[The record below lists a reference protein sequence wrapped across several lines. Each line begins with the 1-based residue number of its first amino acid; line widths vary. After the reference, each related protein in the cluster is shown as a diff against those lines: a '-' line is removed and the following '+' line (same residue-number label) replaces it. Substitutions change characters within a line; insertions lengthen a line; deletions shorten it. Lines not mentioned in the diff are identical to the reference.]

1 MNPRISNLLNKLMN
15 ETLDGDPGFG
25 AAPEMG
31 GDSQAVDDFL
41 GTFDTPTT
49 SEPEAPA
56 PAPAPEPEPSVQ
68 LEPAPAAAPVTPAE
82 PAAAPTTP
90 PEAPAV
96 PPAPVPAEPQAPAAT
111 DPTPPPPAA
120 PDFDPAEFEQ
130 RFTENLVQSY
140 QLTEQERAAWDEDP
154 VAALPQLAANLH
166 KRILTEALAT
176 VQAALPA
183 QIERYQQSTSREQ
196 EAKNMFFTA
205 WPALRPYEKQVIQ
218 AGQMYAKMA
227 PPNAT
232 PEMRIQAIGRMVAA
246 AVGMDLQ
253 PAAPAPVAPPATTS
267 QPIQPYVPSGGGSGV
282 GAAPAPSNIFGEMI
296 DIQD

>member
-1 MNPRISNLLNKLMN
+1 MNPKISNLLNKLMN
-15 ETLDGDPGFG
+15 ETLDGDPGAG
-25 AAPEMG
+25 AALEMG

-41 GTFDTPTT
+41 GTFDAPPATSSELEPT
-49 SEPEAPA
+49 
-56 PAPAPEPEPSVQ
+56 PEPSQSVQ
-68 LEPAPAAAPVTPAE
+68 PEPAPAAAPATPAE
-82 PAAAPTTP
+82 PAAAPNTP
-90 PEAPAV
+90 PDAAAV
-96 PPAPVPAEPQAPAAT
+96 PPATAPAEPQAPAAT

-120 PDFDPAEFEQ
+120 PDFDPAEFEK

-183 QIERYQQSTSREQ
+183 QIERYQQTTSREQ

-232 PEMRIQAIGRMVAA
+232 QEMRIQAIGRMVAA
-246 AVGMDLQ
+246 AVGLDLQ
-253 PAAPAPVAPPATTS
+253 PVAPAAAS
-267 QPIQPYVPSGGGSGV
+267 QPTPAPQPVQPYVPSAGGTGV
-282 GAAPAPSNIFGEMI
+282 GSAPAPGNIFGEMI
-296 DIQD
+296 EIQD